1 VSEELYHELASEYIE
16 SRRFVPRNLSA
27 AELFIIWLSSVHRGF
42 DHVRRL
48 WLHDFDPASPAAAHS
63 NLLIRCTKLESLTL
77 NGHSSKFVCAE
88 SVKEH
93 TRDRSYEVVPQRM
106 ENLDMYRALRNLRRL
121 DWRLPAGSS
130 VQGTEVAC
138 QLKLLV
144 GISVQVYIGEIN
156 DVGLPWSELITE
168 EEALSTVRG
177 VFEQQM
183 MFGYLCM

>member
-1 VSEELYHELASEYIE
+1 
-16 SRRFVPRNLSA
+16 
-27 AELFIIWLSSVHRGF
+27 
-42 DHVRRL
+42 
-48 WLHDFDPASPAAAHS
+48 
-63 NLLIRCTKLESLTL
+63 
-77 NGHSSKFVCAE
+77 
-88 SVKEH
+88 
-93 TRDRSYEVVPQRM
+93 M

-144 GISVQVYIGEIN
+144 GNSVQVYIGEIN